1 MTTSTTIAR
10 NERRESP
17 VSGHEARADV
27 RVGRIGLG
35 TAGLVALLVSA
46 WGGIIPYVGPVFN
59 YSGDG
64 SGSWHWS
71 LAHTVLALLP
81 GVLGVLLGF
90 FVIAEAR
97 GITVGKGRLSLAAA
111 GPLLMIC
118 GAWFAIGFL
127 AWPVIADSGPY
138 FVAATHL
145 RVLADEVGYGIG
157 VGLILVFCGA
167 YVVGWASRHQ
177 LKASVLP
184 ETTAGAVAATA
195 DRSVKTDRPA
205 EADRPVQSDRP
216 TETDRPVKTDRRT
229 ETDRPV
235 KTDRR
240 TETDRPVQTDRPT
253 ETDRPVET
261 GRSVERGI

>member
-1 MTTSTTIAR
+1 MTTTIAR
-10 NERRESP
+10 DERLERP
-17 VSGHEARADV
+17 RTVREARAGV
-27 RVGRIGLG
+27 HVGRFGLG
-35 TAGLVALLVSA
+35 TAGVVALLVSA

-64 SGSWHWS
+64 SVSWHWN
-71 LAHTVLALLP
+71 LAHTVLALVP
-81 GVLGVLLGF
+81 GALGVLLGL
-90 FVIAEAR
+90 FVIAESR
-97 GITVGKGRLSLAAA
+97 GITVGKGRLSLATA
-111 GPLLMIC
+111 GTVLMIC
-118 GAWFAIGFL
+118 GAWFAIGPL
-127 AWPVIADSGPY
+127 AWPVIADTGPY

-205 EADRPVQSDRP
+205 EA
-216 TETDRPVKTDRRT
+216 
-229 ETDRPV
+229 
-235 KTDRR
+235 
-240 TETDRPVQTDRPT
+240 
-253 ETDRPVET
+253 
-261 GRSVERGI
+261 

>member
-1 MTTSTTIAR
+1 MTTSTTAG
-10 NERRESP
+10 NECVERPDSAHEGHSP
-17 VSGHEARADV
+17 VQL
-27 RVGRIGLG
+27 GRIGLG
-35 TAGLVALLVSA
+35 TAGVVAVLVSA
-46 WGGIIPYVGPVFN
+46 WGGIIPYVGPAFN

-64 SGSWHWS
+64 SGSWHWN

-81 GVLGVLLGF
+81 GALGVLLGL
-90 FVIAEAR
+90 FVIAESR
-97 GITVGKGRLSLAAA
+97 GVTVGRGRLSLAAA
-111 GPLLMIC
+111 GTLLMIC

-167 YVVGWASRHQ
+167 YVVGWASPHQ

-184 ETTAGAVAATA
+184 GTTAGAVAATA

-205 EADRPVQSDRP
+205 ETDRPVQSDRP
-216 TETDRPVKTDRRT
+216 TETDS
-229 ETDRPV
+229 
-235 KTDRR
+235 
-240 TETDRPVQTDRPT
+240 PVQSDRPT